1 MTFHWLAERMLIA
14 TFSGLLDGG
23 IPMREPKT
31 MRPPQPT
38 LRAGADARRAT
49 SALNRNTL
57 ASSLVSE
64 LRVAA
69 GRLHHGRNQLQQAQ
83 HDTILGFLAALEARD
98 AYTHRHSIHV
108 SVFAD
113 ALANRCQLMP
123 AQIRTIHSAALL
135 HDIGKIGIPD
145 SILLK
150 PGRLTSEEFEYMKKH
165 SEIGA
170 AMLRPIPSLSKESLL
185 VLHHHEW
192 FNGTGYP
199 HRLAGDAIPIG
210 SRILQVAD
218 SIDAMLSPRNY
229 KPGYNIAHI
238 VDELRKGA
246 GQQFDPIIAKI
257 AIGWLET
264 HPGEL
269 ALPI

>member
-1 MTFHWLAERMLIA
+1 
-14 TFSGLLDGG
+14 
-23 IPMREPKT
+23 MREPKT
-31 MRPPQPT
+31 MRPPPHT
-38 LRAGADARRAT
+38 RPAGYDTRRVA
-49 SALNRNTL
+49 SALNRNSL

-69 GRLHHGRNQLQQAQ
+69 GRLHQGRSQLQQAH

-113 ALANRCQLMP
+113 ALAHRCKLAP
-123 AQIRTIHSAALL
+123 AQIHTIHIAALL

-145 SILLK
+145 AILLK
-150 PGRLTSEEFEYMKKH
+150 PGRLTSEEFEAMKKH

-192 FNGTGYP
+192 FNGAGYP
-199 HRLAGDAIPIG
+199 HRLAGNAIPIG

-218 SIDAMLSPRNY
+218 SMDAMLSPRNY
-229 KPGYNIAHI
+229 KPGYDITHI

-246 GQQFDPIIAKI
+246 GQQFDPIIARI
-257 AIGWLET
+257 AIAWLET
-264 HPGEL
+264 HPDEL
-269 ALPI
+269 ALPV